1 MAIPGFEAFFA
12 GWQMDLRLAVVP
24 PILCAIFR
32 FIFIYLDGPKKILEW
47 KKSQLFTC
55 FRYGFWWGMDIN
67 SRFYLL
73 TLAAVTL
80 PASFIEA
87 YMGISREIRLVLF
100 VLYGL
105 ILYCAFV
112 GKMLFYYH
120 FHDVYNRNMW
130 LDRKSVV

>member
-32 FIFIYLDGPKKILEW
+32 FIFIYLDGPKKISEW

-80 PASFIEA
+80 PA
-87 YMGISREIRLVLF
+87 R
-100 VLYGL
+100 
-105 ILYCAFV
+105 
-112 GKMLFYYH
+112 
-120 FHDVYNRNMW
+120 
-130 LDRKSVV
+130 DRKSVV